1 MPLSDPAVTGV
12 NPTVIVVMTIKIAR
26 SSEIFRLI
34 IEVSFRFAEFFS
46 FVQVRDALRQSYCSS
61 FIK

>member
-1 MPLSDPAVTGV
+1 M
-12 NPTVIVVMTIKIAR
+12 NPTVIVVMTIRIAR

-46 FVQVRDALRQSYCSS
+46 FVQVRDALRQSNCSS